1 MGDEMRMGPISP
13 EVISGLPGR
22 AHGYKA
28 IRHQVA
34 IAQQDGRPLCAMWIE
49 IDRMPSINQSFG
61 TKGGEFVMAAMIGRL
76 LTVCGDQGCV
86 SRMDSD
92 EILLLLPGMNQ
103 DQAVRLAKEI
113 IAESAAP
120 LGIEG
125 LQIHPSISIGI
136 ACLEPD
142 EEPLNF
148 LIRADSAM
156 MVAKENFGNTFYLSG
171 EVLAFNAGRAGSKDM
186 EIEASLRTGIQSNG
200 LDLHFQPAVNR
211 GGGIV
216 SVEARMRCNVG
227 GDMVSPSDF
236 IPIAERSELIA
247 KIGNWSLAEG
257 AFFAKHLSDEGW
269 RMPVSIN
276 VSRVQ
281 LLTPEFVS
289 NLQSAL
295 LCANIP
301 PELIE
306 IEITESLYFDLDP
319 TIQRVLKEILG
330 VGVSFAIDDFGTGF
344 STMTTLRD
352 LPVSKIKLD
361 RSFISPLPDNKRTLS
376 LVSAMVAFCRA
387 MGVTIVAEGVETTEQ
402 RDCLLHLGVDILQG
416 YLYCPPLHRDKLIE
430 SLQQKVFV
438 PCQSRL

>member
-1 MGDEMRMGPISP
+1 
-13 EVISGLPGR
+13 
-22 AHGYKA
+22 
-28 IRHQVA
+28 
-34 IAQQDGRPLCAMWIE
+34 
-49 IDRMPSINQSFG
+49 
-61 TKGGEFVMAAMIGRL
+61 
-76 LTVCGDQGCV
+76 
-86 SRMDSD
+86 
-92 EILLLLPGMNQ
+92 
-103 DQAVRLAKEI
+103 
-113 IAESAAP
+113 
-120 LGIEG
+120 
-125 LQIHPSISIGI
+125 
-136 ACLEPD
+136 
-142 EEPLNF
+142 
-148 LIRADSAM
+148 
-156 MVAKENFGNTFYLSG
+156 
-171 EVLAFNAGRAGSKDM
+171 
-186 EIEASLRTGIQSNG
+186 
-200 LDLHFQPAVNR
+200 
-211 GGGIV
+211 
-216 SVEARMRCNVG
+216 MRCNVG

>member
-1 MGDEMRMGPISP
+1 
-13 EVISGLPGR
+13 
-22 AHGYKA
+22 
-28 IRHQVA
+28 
-34 IAQQDGRPLCAMWIE
+34 
-49 IDRMPSINQSFG
+49 
-61 TKGGEFVMAAMIGRL
+61 
-76 LTVCGDQGCV
+76 
-86 SRMDSD
+86 
-92 EILLLLPGMNQ
+92 
-103 DQAVRLAKEI
+103 
-113 IAESAAP
+113 
-120 LGIEG
+120 
-125 LQIHPSISIGI
+125 
-136 ACLEPD
+136 
-142 EEPLNF
+142 
-148 LIRADSAM
+148 
-156 MVAKENFGNTFYLSG
+156 
-171 EVLAFNAGRAGSKDM
+171 
-186 EIEASLRTGIQSNG
+186 
-200 LDLHFQPAVNR
+200 
-211 GGGIV
+211 
-216 SVEARMRCNVG
+216 MRCNVG

-416 YLYCPPLHRDKLIE
+416 YLYCLPLHRDKLIE